1 MFPEAVSTNTV
12 WESWVTPKDH
22 LGSSYFFP
30 DFLSSPYSWH
40 RELELAGVGERGEI
54 RKKKKKIIKSRL
66 DSLKHENN
74 KIYCGSS
81 YRNLASLG
89 ERLKATCDVQ
99 ITGQATFRSPVLPI
113 FLAARPFGNLPRALC
128 HVLPFLGD
136 YRMKRGPEQ
145 RLPVDQQGRSLLR
158 PLNPPLKL

>member
-54 RKKKKKIIKSRL
+54 RKKKKKSSSQDSTASNTRITKSTVAPAI
-66 DSLKHENN
+66 E
-74 KIYCGSS
+74 IW
-81 YRNLASLG
+81 
-89 ERLKATCDVQ
+89 
-99 ITGQATFRSPVLPI
+99 PV
-113 FLAARPFGNLPRALC
+113 
-128 HVLPFLGD
+128 
-136 YRMKRGPEQ
+136 
-145 RLPVDQQGRSLLR
+145 
-158 PLNPPLKL
+158 